1 MNGINT
7 IHTKANSLQ
16 RYLLPSLQGRGLGVG
31 LLLLLLLCSC
41 EKQLDIVPKG
51 KVTLQT
57 VDELELLLNQEYQ
70 VGDLPADNLGIVCG
84 ETVGMF
90 DQVSSVLSQ
99 PNTCKYAYMTGDE
112 TVDRAT
118 LTTQDERYSGIYR
131 YVNYMNVIIS
141 GLPTATGDEARKPAL
156 MAEARVMRAYLH
168 WLAAAIYARQYD
180 PATAAD
186 NGGIAYVTST
196 EVTEPKEKLPLAE
209 AYNKILD
216 DVSDDVIAQLPT
228 NRGSNV
234 VRGDRAW
241 GNAVRAMVLFQ
252 MKRYADALPYAQEA
266 IRLRPQMFDRAT
278 IKATGVWT
286 QPQSADNNFLYMS
299 GSGVRVS
306 PFTVMLS
313 TETYAMFEKGD
324 YVLQYDKPDGWSLS
338 YGKSFSGL
346 DGIAMYMGFGAQ
358 CNIYGL
364 TSEQLRYVAAEC
376 LVRTGH
382 ITEGLQLADQVRS
395 LRVEGYEPFATRGVT
410 SEAEAMALIQPA
422 KWLEQIGTPFNFLD
436 VKRWNSEP
444 TYARTVSRRLGSL
457 GTYRIGPDSKLWV
470 MPFPAN
476 AVRYNDSL
484 RQNY

>member
-1 MNGINT
+1 MT
-7 IHTKANSLQ
+7 IQFAYAD
-16 RYLLPSLQGRGLGVG
+16 RDF
-31 LLLLLLLCSC
+31 
-41 EKQLDIVPKG
+41 KQIEG
-51 KVTLQT
+51 K
-57 VDELELLLNQEYQ
+57 
-70 VGDLPADNLGIVCG
+70 I
-84 ETVGMF
+84 
-90 DQVSSVLSQ
+90 
-99 PNTCKYAYMTGDE
+99 
-112 TVDRAT
+112 
-118 LTTQDERYSGIYR
+118 
-131 YVNYMNVIIS
+131 
-141 GLPTATGDEARKPAL
+141 PAL
-156 MAEARVMRAYLH
+156 DGRFVKGAEKIDGIRLYSPRNS
-168 WLAAAIYARQYD
+168 AAAFQI
-180 PATAAD
+180 
-186 NGGIAYVTST
+186 
-196 EVTEPKEKLPLAE
+196 
-209 AYNKILD
+209 
-216 DVSDDVIAQLPT
+216 
-228 NRGSNV
+228 
-234 VRGDRAW
+234 
-241 GNAVRAMVLFQ
+241 AVRADEDCVLNVGTEPYFSQ
-252 MKRYADALPYAQEA
+252 HGQKPVLRVALDSDLPGTLHILDLTLAEDGQRYADALPYALEA

-286 QPQSADNNFLYMS
+286 QTQSADNNFLYMG

-382 ITEGLQLADQVRS
+382 ITEGLQLADQVRA